1 MVKNRREP
9 IRRVPRPI
17 PCMLKHT
24 RRLQT
29 ALLFLLNLILPVS
42 VAAQGADWPE
52 WRGPNRDGISAEK
65 NLPEKWALNGE
76 NFLWRVPIGG
86 RSAPVVW
93 GNHVYLVNSAG
104 QGENLQERVMCLDA
118 NTGKTLWEQKIN
130 VFLSDV
136 PPHRTGWASPAVDP
150 ETENVYALGV
160 GGMLVAFT
168 KDGKPL
174 WERALTEEFGLLTTH
189 GGRTVSPLIDGNLV
203 IVSGASFGWGANAGG
218 SHRFYAFDKRTG
230 ESVWV
235 SQPGGRP
242 YDTAY
247 SGLLITSVNGTRLL
261 VSGAGD
267 GWVHALKPQTG
278 EPVWKVELS
287 KRGIN
292 TAVVMIGNEA
302 IVSHSEE
309 NMDTSEMGLLAA
321 VDATSQGTIPLANLR
336 WAIKGVQVGYSSPV
350 TDGRLIYQ
358 VDNGANLFAFDA
370 KTGRQVWSQNLGA
383 VQKASLVMGDGKLY
397 VGTESGK
404 FFVLRPRPDGC
415 DILDE
420 DLLGTEEE
428 PEIVTASAAISRGRI
443 FFVSETAAYAFGKR
457 VPDSAIGRR
466 SLARAQTP
474 GTGDPAF
481 VQVVPADILLR
492 PGQSARYRARLYN
505 ARGEFLREAPAAWSL
520 DRVSGEIKSADGTF
534 TAAGDTPQ
542 AGQVVATVGDLKGTA
557 AVRVIPPLPW
567 SEDFS
572 TVPVD
577 RAPATWTNTTL
588 KYFVREVDGNKM
600 LVKRA
605 DNPFSF
611 IKRARGY
618 MGPPDLHDYTVQAD
632 IMATLRRRMMGDV
645 GIVAQRYQ
653 LALFGVHQRLE
664 LQSWQPETERTVTVP
679 FAWKPDTWYTMKLR
693 VESLPD
699 GSVRA
704 RGKVWARGEPEPD
717 AWTIEKVDRMPNRKG
732 SPGIYGD
739 APSHQQNPAL
749 RAEIFYDNIK
759 VTPNR

>member
-1 MVKNRREP
+1 MP
-9 IRRVPRPI
+9 IRT
-17 PCMLKHT
+17 LK
-24 RRLQT
+24 LQT
-29 ALLFLLNLILPVS
+29 AFFLLLSLVLPLS
-42 VAAQGADWPE
+42 LAAQGADWPE

-65 NLPEKWALNGE
+65 NLPEKWTLNGQ

-93 GNHVYLVNSAG
+93 GNHVYLVNSSG
-104 QGENLQERVMCLDA
+104 QGEHLQERVMCLDA
-118 NTGKTLWEQKIN
+118 NTGKTLWEQKFN

-136 PPHRTGWASPAVDP
+136 PPHRTGWGSPAVDP

-203 IVSGASFGWGANAGG
+203 IISGASFGWGANAGG

-247 SGLLITSVNGTRLL
+247 SGLLITNVNGTRLL

-267 GWVHALKPQTG
+267 GFVHALKPQTG

-321 VDATSQGTIPLANLR
+321 VDGTSQGTIPLANLR

-358 VDNGANLFAFDA
+358 VDNGANLLAFEA
-370 KTGRQVWSQNLGA
+370 KTGTQVWSQNLGA

-404 FFVLRPRPDGC
+404 FFILRPRADGC
-415 DILDE
+415 DILDQ

-457 VPDSAIGRR
+457 VPDSAISRR
-466 SLARAQTP
+466 AVARAQTP

-481 VQVVPADILLR
+481 VQVVPADILLA
-492 PGQSARYRARLYN
+492 PGQTTRYRARLFN
-505 ARGEFLREAPAAWSL
+505 AQGEFLREAPAAWSL

-534 TAAGDTPQ
+534 TAGGNTPQ
-542 AGQVVATVGDLKGTA
+542 AGQVVATVGNLKGTG
-557 AVRVIPPLPW
+557 AVRIIPPLPW

-572 TVPVD
+572 SVPVD
-577 RAPATWTNTTL
+577 RAPAHWTNTTL

-618 MGPPDLHDYTVQAD
+618 MGPTDLHDYTVQAD

-679 FAWKPDTWYTMKLR
+679 FAWKPDVWYTMKLR
-693 VESLPD
+693 VENLPD
-699 GSVRA
+699 GAVRA
-704 RGKVWARGEPEPD
+704 RGKVWVRGEPEPE
-717 AWTIEKVDRMPNRKG
+717 AWVIEKVDRLPNRKG

>member
-1 MVKNRREP
+1 MP
-9 IRRVPRPI
+9 T
-17 PCMLKHT
+17 HT

-29 ALLFLLNLILPVS
+29 SILLLFSLILPVS
-42 VAAQGADWPE
+42 LAAQGADWPE

-65 NLPEKWALNGE
+65 SLPEKWTLNGE
-76 NFLWRVPIGG
+76 NFLWRIPVGG

-93 GNHVYLVNSAG
+93 GNHVYIQNSAG
-104 QGENLQERVMCLDA
+104 EGESLQERVMCLDA
-118 NTGKTLWEQKIN
+118 NTGKTLWEQRFN

-168 KDGKPL
+168 KDGKPV
-174 WERALTEEFGLLTTH
+174 WERSLTEEFGLLTTH
-189 GGRTVSPLIDGNLV
+189 GGRTVSPMIDGNLV
-203 IVSGASFGWGANAGG
+203 IISGASFGWGTNAGG

-230 ESVWV
+230 ESIYV

-247 SGLLITSVNGTRLL
+247 SGLMIANVNGIRVLI
-261 VSGAGD
+261 SGAGD
-267 GWVHALKPQTG
+267 GFVHALKPQTG

-292 TAVVMIGNEA
+292 TAVVMVGNEA

-321 VDATSQGTIPLANLR
+321 VDATAQGTLTPANLR
-336 WAIKGVQVGYSSPV
+336 WSIKGTQVGYSSPV
-350 TDGRLIYQ
+350 TDGQRIYQ
-358 VDNGANLFAFDA
+358 VDNGANLLAFDA
-370 KTGRQVWSQNLGA
+370 KTGKQVWTKNLGA

-404 FFVLRPRPDGC
+404 FFILRPRTDGC

-420 DLLGTEEE
+420 DLLGSEAE
-428 PEIVTASAAISRGRI
+428 PEIVTASAAVSRGRV

-457 VPDSAIGRR
+457 VPDSAIQHTV
-466 SLARAQTP
+466 ARAQVV
-474 GTGDPAF
+474 GSGEPAYL
-481 VQVVPADILLR
+481 QVVPADILLK
-492 PGQSARYRARLYN
+492 PGQTVRYRARLFN
-505 ARGEFLREAPAAWSL
+505 AKGEFLREAPAAWSL
-520 DRVSGEIKSADGTF
+520 DRVSGEIKSDDGTF
-534 TAAGDTPQ
+534 TAGGSTPQ
-542 AGQVVATVGDLKGTA
+542 AGQVVATVGNLKGTA
-557 AVRVIPPLPW
+557 AVRIIPPLPW
-567 SEDFS
+567 SEDFT

-577 RAPATWTNTTL
+577 RAPAHWTNTTL

-618 MGPPDLHDYTVQAD
+618 MGQADLHDYTLQAD
-632 IMATLRRRMMGDV
+632 IMATLRRRMMGDA

-653 LALFGVHQRLE
+653 LTLFGVHQRLE
-664 LQSWQPETERTVTVP
+664 LQSWQPETQRTVTLP
-679 FAWKPDTWYTMKLR
+679 FAWKPDTWYTLKLR
-693 VESLPD
+693 VENLPD
-699 GSVRA
+699 GTVRA
-704 RGKVWARGEPEPD
+704 RGKVWTRGEPEPE

-739 APSHQQNPAL
+739 APSHASPNQ
-749 RAEIFYDNIK
+749 RAEIFYDNIT
-759 VTPNR
+759 VIPNR